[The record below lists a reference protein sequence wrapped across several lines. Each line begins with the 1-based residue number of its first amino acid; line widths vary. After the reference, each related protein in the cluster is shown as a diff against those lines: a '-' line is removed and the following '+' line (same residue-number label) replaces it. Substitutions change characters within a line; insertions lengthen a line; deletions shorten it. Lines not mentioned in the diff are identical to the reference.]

1 MSNNRQNAVI
11 SDQIRS
17 VLYVFARGRMSYLYC
32 ALALFAKVKY
42 ITDSG
47 EKVLTEWQNSL
58 YTKQR
63 YDTLYQ
69 RIKFETHTLNIDT
82 FLEVVH
88 HNISTSASGF
98 PVKPVDN
105 QVLKEVR

>member
-17 VLYVFARGRMSYLYC
+17 VLYVFARGCMSYLYC

-47 EKVLTEWQNSL
+47 EKVLTE
-58 YTKQR
+58 
-63 YDTLYQ
+63 
-69 RIKFETHTLNIDT
+69 
-82 FLEVVH
+82 
-88 HNISTSASGF
+88 
-98 PVKPVDN
+98 
-105 QVLKEVR
+105 